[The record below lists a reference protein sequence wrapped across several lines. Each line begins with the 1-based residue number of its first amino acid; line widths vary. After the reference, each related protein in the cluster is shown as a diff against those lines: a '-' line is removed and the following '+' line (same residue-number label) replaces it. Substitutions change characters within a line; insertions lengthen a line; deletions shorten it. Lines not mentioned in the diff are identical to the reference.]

1 MYKSRKKNNM
11 DVSII
16 VPLYKGEK
24 YIEQIT
30 NQIVSCAKVVPE
42 VRVELLF
49 INDYPEQT
57 IQLAQ
62 VSSFIDIRIINSK
75 VNRGIHESRVE
86 GLKNTSG
93 EYVLFLDQDDWIDSN
108 YLKSQLMTIKDVDA
122 SVCRVITNKRLH
134 YTNTHVFENVV
145 TKDFMLNKW
154 CSIIS
159 PGQVLIKRTA
169 IPQIW
174 IENILKNNGADDY
187 FLWLCM
193 MESNKKFALN
203 QDILYEHVFTG
214 ENVSEDTNRMIDSE
228 NEMLSILESSDLFRD
243 DKICLE
249 NLRDSLRK
257 IHIKQLDTQKRALR
271 ILNKWY
277 LSYIN
282 KTEVYEWML
291 ENQGTKIAIYGAGEL
306 GIGLEKFLVSQNLN
320 LLCFIDQNAPYIMS
334 DLPAYTIET
343 MQVFPEVI
351 LLTIPNEELKHVLK
365 KRFECVVI
373 DVEKLSE
380 YEL

>member
-1 MYKSRKKNNM
+1 M

-86 GLKNTSG
+86 GLKNTLG
-93 EYVLFLDQDDWIDSN
+93 EYVLFLDQDDRIDSN
-108 YLKSQLMTIKDVDA
+108 YLKSQLMTIQDADA

-257 IHIKQLDTQKRALR
+257 IHIKQLDMQKRALR